1 MLSLLAAEP
10 GVAVLDVVLP
20 VLLFAYPE
28 LPRILLGDPQGL
40 PEPEMTVASV
50 GTFGPTNKPVKDM
63 AVAPEVAVRAMSP
76 DETAAVNVV
85 GVTVSTTM
93 VNPFRNVKDP
103 EKP

>member
-1 MLSLLAAEP
+1 
-10 GVAVLDVVLP
+10 
-20 VLLFAYPE
+20 
-28 LPRILLGDPQGL
+28 
-40 PEPEMTVASV
+40 
-50 GTFGPTNKPVKDM
+50 M